1 MHRESTRFTIIADER
16 DTEEKTQFPEFVF
29 SQYEILTMEMGGFP
43 FSETKK
49 AKVNAVYL
57 MSDGTILHN
66 TKPLK
71 RVWN

>member
-1 MHRESTRFTIIADER
+1 MLRESTKFTIIADEWE
-16 DTEEKTQFPEFVF
+16 TEGENQFPEFIF

-49 AKVNAVYL
+49 AKVSAIYL
-57 MSDGTILHN
+57 LSDGTILHN